1 MEYPSDSTREN
12 IYLSSQLDGSGS
24 DCMYLK
30 CVIKWISTCLFMLF
44 LLLLTSVPAVSQV
57 AYTNATTPLVGETST
72 TSEPLDFENRFKGRA
87 LARSLAAGSTILG
100 GVGLALLADDAVL
113 VLPGLVFGPSVGSF
127 YARDPLRGWRGI
139 GIRSGLLLGG
149 NTILVLI
156 DDSVE
161 DGALFVALSTSLGML
176 FSAAIDIFQSSAT
189 SVDEHNECVR
199 ARSDSARLSIAPWLS
214 PSNVR
219 PGVHLSLRF

>member
-1 MEYPSDSTREN
+1 M
-12 IYLSSQLDGSGS
+12 
-24 DCMYLK
+24 CLK
-30 CVIKWISTCLFMLF
+30 YAITLFGTYLFMLSF
-44 LLLLTSVPAVSQV
+44 SLLTSGPAASQV
-57 AYTNATTPLVGETST
+57 AYTNSTTPPAMAKYSMSETSNVEHELK
-72 TSEPLDFENRFKGRA
+72 SRA

-113 VLPGLVFGPSVGSF
+113 VVPGLVFGPSVGSF

-149 NTILVLI
+149 NTVLVLI

-176 FSAAIDIFQSSAT
+176 ISAGVDIFQNSAT
-189 SVDEHNECVR
+189 SVDEHNERVQS
-199 ARSDSARLSIAPWLS
+199 RSHGAHLSISPWLS
-214 PSNVR
+214 PSNAR
-219 PGVHLSLRF
+219 PGLHFNLRF